1 MEKVIREYLSQ
12 VKIGPAQSH
21 KNLTM
26 FPLLAEH
33 AVSLDYLTLDE
44 ALSKDFIHVEEL
56 DHVGS
61 VPEIRF
67 INKAKERVLIL
78 DGEELVGAKQ
88 NRIVNTTIMLE
99 ADSITILPVS
109 CVEQGR
115 WSHKSAKFQSEER
128 IMSAELRA
136 MKARQVRDSVRS
148 SGDFRSN
155 QGALWDK
162 ISEKANRMNAPSPSM
177 AMSEIYKQKTT
188 SIRDYLNRF
197 HPADKQVGA
206 TFLINGNMV
215 GLDSFAKPETLS
227 KVFKKLVE
235 SYALD
240 AVDWFEEEKTPKV
253 QESQAAEF
261 LKACLDATVESRPS
275 VALGTDCR
283 LDSPFLD
290 GFALVLDRQVL
301 HLSVFAQNGE
311 GKGTLPDSK
320 MRRFSARKKNRF

>member
-1 MEKVIREYLSQ
+1 MEHYLRDYFSELS
-12 VKIGPAQSH
+12 IGPEQSH

-26 FPLLAEH
+26 FPLLVED

-44 ALSKDFIHVEEL
+44 ALSKGFIHVEEL

-67 INKAKERVLIL
+67 MNKAKERVLIL

-88 NRIVNTTIMLE
+88 NRIVNTTIILE
-99 ADSITILPVS
+99 ADSITIIPVS

-115 WSHKSAKFQSEER
+115 WSHKSARFKSEER

-136 MKARQVRDSVRS
+136 MKARHVRNSVRS
-148 SGDFRSN
+148 SGNFRSD

-188 SIRDYLNRF
+188 SIRDYLDRF
-197 HPADKQVGA
+197 RPAEKQVGGV
-206 TFLINGNMV
+206 FLINGNVV
-215 GLDSFAKPETLS
+215 GLDSFAKPETLT

-240 AVDWFEEEKTPKV
+240 AVDWFEKEKTPKV

-283 LDSPFLD
+283 LDSPLVN
-290 GFALVLDRQVL
+290 GFALVLDEKVL
-301 HLSVFAQNGE
+301 HLSVFAQDDENGSA
-311 GKGTLPDSK
+311 GSGSG
-320 MRRFSARKKNRF
+320 MRRFSSRRRSRG